1 MRFLGSKLPQ
11 FYFCEEVIQIYFTIK
26 QLSKYVLKA
35 KILWGKQFFSGH
47 YQLSRSFAPKR
58 SSLQENADK

>member
-11 FYFCEEVIQIYFTIK
+11 FYFCEEVIQIYFIIK
-26 QLSKYVLKA
+26 QLSKYALKA
-35 KILWGKQFFSGH
+35 KILFRKNFFSGR
-47 YQLSRSFAPKR
+47 YQLSRSFAPNR